1 MFTRAFVPTVPF
13 NALRRELDR
22 AFNDVF
28 GAWDGLTFGR
38 APGFPAINL
47 WEDGECLYAE
57 AEVPGVGMNDLEIL
71 TVGNELTIK
80 GRRIG
85 PEGENLTY
93 HRQERG
99 VGEFTRVITLPA
111 EVNASKV
118 EATLRDGVLT
128 IVMPKA
134 EAARARKIP
143 VKPSQP

>member
-28 GAWDGLTFGR
+28 GGWNGLSLGR
-38 APGFPAINL
+38 PPSFPAINL

-57 AEVPGVGMNDLEIL
+57 AEIPGVGMHDLEIL
-71 TVGNELTIK
+71 AVGNELTIK
-80 GRRIG
+80 GQRKAL
-85 PEGENLTY
+85 EGENFTY

-99 VGEFTRVITLPA
+99 TGEFTRVITLPA
-111 EVNASKV
+111 EVNAAKV

-143 VKPSQP
+143 VKAS